1 MSVTL
6 LWYPGCS
13 TCRKAKTWLE
23 SQGVDFSCRDLVQ
36 QRPSA
41 DELAQWQQ
49 RSGLLLKRFFNT
61 SGQLYRQLGLKDKL
75 PTLAEREQ
83 LELLSSD
90 GMLVKRP
97 ILLTEAGAI
106 PGFKE
111 ESWRL
116 SLEKEAAR

>member
-6 LWYPGCS
+6 LWYPSCS
-13 TCRKAKTWLE
+13 TCRKAKAWLE
-23 SQGVDFSCRDLVQ
+23 GQGLPFDCRDLVQ

-49 RSGLLLKRFFNT
+49 RSGLPLKRFFNT
-61 SGQLYRQLGLKDKL
+61 SGQLYRQLGLKEKL
-75 PTLAEREQ
+75 PTLSEGEQ
-83 LELLSSD
+83 LELLGSD

-97 ILLTEAGAI
+97 ILLTEEGAI
-106 PGFKE
+106 PGFRE